1 MPRAVSHAESRFF
14 HAEMQMKIV
23 ALSDL
28 HGQLPRNIPACD
40 LLLLAGDLTPVT
52 NHGLNFQASWL
63 DGEFR
68 SWLKHLPS
76 RKIVGIAGNHDLI
89 FEHAPEKVPGDL
101 PRTYLPESGIPWHG
115 VHIWAT
121 PCQPGM
127 CGWG

>member
-14 HAEMQMKIV
+14 HAEMQMKIA

-52 NHGLNFQASWL
+52 NHGLNFQRDWL

-68 SWLKHLPS
+68 FWLKRLPA

-89 FEHAPEKVPGDL
+89 FEHSADLVPADL
-101 PRTYLPESGIPWHG
+101 PWTYLQDSGITWEG
-115 VHIWAT
+115 LNIW
-121 PCQPGM
+121 
-127 CGWG
+127 